1 MSPEATLA
9 TGLAG
14 LFDLEGVQG
23 TFLVTGG
30 GLLAARM
37 VSELVDDATLTEV
50 GGRIIRLAETL
61 AAVGLDPET
70 CVLRFSEHK
79 VHVKLL
85 PGGALCIVTASE
97 VNMPALRMAANLVAR
112 KVAPELVRLGITST
126 RAAST
131 GAAPPPVPRT
141 PPTSTSPARRSSAS
155 MPVVA
160 SEPAEAAPR
169 MYRGRPIG

>member
-1 MSPEATLA
+1 
-9 TGLAG
+9 G

-23 TFLVTGG
+23 AFLVTGG
-30 GLLAARM
+30 GLVAARM
-37 VSELVDDATLTEV
+37 VSELIDDGTLTEV

-61 AAVGLDPET
+61 AAVGLDPEM

-112 KVAPELVRLGITST
+112 KVAPELVRLGITPA
-126 RAAST
+126 RAA
-131 GAAPPPVPRT
+131 APT
-141 PPTSTSPARRSSAS
+141 
-155 MPVVA
+155 
-160 SEPAEAAPR
+160 
-169 MYRGRPIG
+169 